1 MKRKQI
7 TAILLSAVMTVSAC
21 IPMNGISAFAAET
34 TGEGNT
40 EIAAAVEA
48 EEEAPAE
55 EAGPES
61 TEPAQE
67 VQEES
72 AAEPEEAAEPQEPE
86 EPEAEEASQETAE
99 ETEDKEAVSE
109 SDAAEADT
117 VSDNTEEEEKEEA
130 APAAPEADQEDAVQ
144 EDTVQ
149 EDAVQGSTD
158 KQNDAEEIVEEE
170 EPETVKGKEA
180 KKAEVPTAEDFDNA
194 VDMEVGGSYDVNVSE
209 ENPYVYFRITPD
221 ETANYRI
228 YSQADDLDTYGT
240 LYGADQS
247 EIAYDDDAAGNGQF
261 EIVQVLVAGR
271 TYYLRARL
279 YDITSSGNFTVWLE
293 KNDAD
298 VDFFY
303 EGQEYNDVYYLPG
316 KEVTLSVFAYSTVGE
331 ITYSW
336 TDSDGNTVAGNTDE
350 YTFEPQEECTVY
362 CTATYGAGDSFTW
375 TFNIINDNNLQLNVE
390 ESNYKINYGNP
401 VTLRAIVTAVDMS
414 QLQYQWYRC
423 EGEYEPGGDN
433 QWVKIDGAN
442 QTEYTVE
449 KVESAEVYQF
459 SVTDQFGSG
468 RSTDIRVSVEN
479 HFSAYIIE
487 GPEGEEYKTEEAHV
501 YVSPNETATLS
512 VSVEADNKEGITY
525 KWSKNGVEIAG
536 ASSADYKTEAVTA
549 EASYYC
555 VVSDRFGN
563 SDQVMFYVTP
573 NNQLYAYY
581 LDEDGEKY
589 SEHDVYASLNETAT
603 LSVGVDAIDK
613 NGITYKWYDANYD
626 TIEGAVGAE
635 FTTEPVTESKIYYC
649 GVSDSY
655 GSYSEVKFTVG
666 VDTHLEAYPEGY
678 EGQSSCEVYANGAE
692 FVTLRVVASADE
704 GNDLE
709 YEWHDSLDFYSETS
723 AELTVRV
730 LDDYQYFYC
739 DVTDS
744 YRNRKTVTFC
754 VRTGQYEND
763 LSAEDSEDWGSY
775 CHRTVDLNGSK
786 TLTVEVYANDT
797 SAITYE
803 WQKGPFDSD
812 EEGFETISGA
822 TDSSFTIE
830 GDNAQNSATYKCIV
844 RDQYGNEATVTY
856 KVTID
861 NNLYIYAGD
870 DDYSYSARYDVT
882 YGESKDLTTRVEADD
897 KEGLTYQW
905 YEGDHDYIGDA
916 QTIDGETSASYHVD
930 SVESKCYYF
939 CKVTDKY
946 GNTAFCEFDIY
957 VQNHLTAYPYGES
970 EDDSYAEYE
979 VLPGNSITLR
989 TMAKADDD
997 SSLTYEW
1004 YNSYDER
1011 LDTDPEK
1018 PNEYTVEEV
1027 LRDTNVYCVVTDQYN
1042 NRARVDFTVVVDN
1055 KLVVTPVGY
1064 DYNNYYD
1071 EYIEVYV
1078 TPGTTKNL
1086 QVKASVTS
1094 GSLHYQWLD
1103 DDGDTIKEGDVD
1115 EKEAIKEATFDCTT
1129 RKVTGRT
1136 SYTCRVTDDYGH
1148 ERTITFNIYVENHL
1162 DAYPEGAKGSDRIT
1176 IYAKPNSKV
1185 TLHTV
1190 ATADKGDLSYEWD
1203 YYGDNSYSLTAPDTI
1218 TVDAENT
1225 DAYCYVSDLYGNSK
1239 EVCFSIKIENQLE
1252 AYPEGASLDQ
1262 FGEHV
1267 NYVDLT
1273 RSANQSLNLKV
1284 NAKASAGTLKYY
1296 WEKREAYPTAWGE
1309 NEYGYVELDQ
1319 TGNTLSVKA
1328 DKSTDYRCTV
1338 SDAYGNEKE
1347 VYFYTHVGTLSAH
1360 PEGAEIVDGVYGD
1373 RAVITTSGGSTTLR
1387 VITTAPA
1394 NAQLTYKWTEGELN
1408 SSGWWPLEDGMNDS
1422 GKELVINAAKSK
1434 RYLCVVKDQFGN
1446 QALSYFNVNVD
1457 GMKLSSG
1464 NGTPTMTGDNE
1475 YELDVPVGYNEKI
1488 TLKTVVEGNK
1498 EGLSYKWQAY
1508 EDWEFD
1514 TLPDTGDSLNVT
1526 GGQAR
1531 MYRCRVSNAS
1541 GNVAVITYNMR
1552 VKASFTAKPVGSTT
1566 NSTVIAAAEGES
1578 VTMKVA
1584 ISGQLVDNWALFEWS
1599 DSNGRYLAG
1608 GNYEDSLTV
1617 SVQGKMTYTCTVTDQ
1632 FGNQQ
1637 EVYFHILSKQTTI
1650 DAMEVSLNTTTFTYD
1665 GKAKRPA
1672 ATVKYKGAVLV
1683 SGKDYTI
1690 AYSNNINAG
1699 TARATITGV
1708 SMTGKVTREF
1718 KINKATPRITA
1729 RIASAAIP
1737 VGSSTTVSLTGA
1749 AGAAAWRS
1757 ADTTVA
1763 SVSGTTV
1770 RGLKVGTVRI
1780 NVTTAATGNYNA
1792 ASSYVTVKV
1801 LPAATTKLTAANQ
1814 AKGIKLTWAKV
1825 AGATGYVIYRNNAA
1839 VKTITNGATVTFTD
1853 TKANTNGAKYTYKVV
1868 ARAAT
1873 GTSTLSKSLV
1883 TYRVAKPAIKSLKN
1897 SASKKMTSKWAK
1909 NAKGSG
1915 YEIQYGLKKNF
1926 AGAKKVTATKNS
1938 VVTKTFKKLKKGKVY
1953 YVRMRTYKK
1962 VGKTKYYSAWS
1973 AVKKVKIAK

>member
-7 TAILLSAVMTVSAC
+7 IAILLSAVMTVSAC

-61 TEPAQE
+61 KEPAQE
-67 VQEES
+67 VQEEP

-149 EDAVQGSTD
+149 EDTVQGSTD

-180 KKAEVPTAEDFDNA
+180 KKAEIPTAEDFDNA
-194 VDMEVGGSYDVNVSE
+194 VDMEVGGPYDVNVSE
-209 ENPYVYFRITPD
+209 ENPCMYFRITPD
-221 ETANYRI
+221 ENAH
-228 YSQADDLDTYGT
+228 YSMYSTSDDGYDTYGT
-240 LYGADQS
+240 LYRADGS
-247 EIAYDDDAAGNGQF
+247 EIASNDDYEGRQF
-261 EIVQVLVAGR
+261 RIDSFLEKGK
-271 TYYLRARL
+271 TYYLQARFL
-279 YDITSSGNFTVWLE
+279 DSYNNGSFKVHLE
-293 KNDAD
+293 KSDEEEE
-298 VDFFY
+298 FY
-303 EGQEYNDVYYLPG
+303 QEGYDYNSIDCVLG
-316 KEVTLSVFAYSTVGE
+316 EEVTLHAHAYSSLGE
-331 ITYSW
+331 VSYSW
-336 TDSDGNTVAGNTDE
+336 TDEDGNKIDNTE
-350 YTFEPQEECTVY
+350 EHTFTPDHNGRIY
-362 CTATYGAGDSFTW
+362 CTATDGTNKCTW
-375 TFNIINDNNLQLNVE
+375 TFDLHIINHL
-390 ESNYKINYGNP
+390 
-401 VTLRAIVTAVDMS
+401 
-414 QLQYQWYRC
+414 
-423 EGEYEPGGDN
+423 
-433 QWVKIDGAN
+433 
-442 QTEYTVE
+442 
-449 KVESAEVYQF
+449 
-459 SVTDQFGSG
+459 
-468 RSTDIRVSVEN
+468 
-479 HFSAYIIE
+479 SAYIIE
-487 GPEGEEYKTEEAHV
+487 DDYYASSTSV
-501 YVSPNETATLS
+501 YVSLNGGATLSVTVEADDTEGITYQWYNKNSEEIEGEDKADLVISGVQGPDEYYCSVTDRFGNECKVYFYVRVDNHFDAYVLDEEGEKSYTGYSYVPYNTAATLS
-512 VSVEADNKEGITY
+512 VSYEAADREGITFR
-525 KWSKNGVEIAG
+525 WLDDNGDIVSTSG
-536 ASSADYKTEAVTA
+536 ADCTTPKVTEAKR
-549 EASYYC
+549 YYC
-555 VVSDRFGN
+555 
-563 SDQVMFYVTP
+563 YVTDRYE
-573 NNQLYAYY
+573 N
-581 LDEDGEKY
+581 EK
-589 SEHDVYASLNETAT
+589 EV
-603 LSVGVDAIDK
+603 
-613 NGITYKWYDANYD
+613 
-626 TIEGAVGAE
+626 E
-635 FTTEPVTESKIYYC
+635 FY
-649 GVSDSY
+649 
-655 GSYSEVKFTVG
+655 VG
-666 VDTHLEAYPEGY
+666 VDTQLEAYPEGY
-678 EGQSSCEVYANGAE
+678 EGQSSCDVYANGADS
-692 FVTLRVVASADE
+692 VTLRVVASAAE
-704 GNDLE
+704 GTNLE
-709 YEWHDSLDFYSETS
+709 YTWYDDSRGDVISGAAE
-723 AELTVRV
+723 ELTVEIDHDLDYRHYHCIIS
-730 LDDYQYFYC
+730 DDYRNEKQVSFY
-739 DVTDS
+739 VHSGS
-744 YRNRKTVTFC
+744 YDN
-754 VRTGQYEND
+754 E
-763 LSAEDSEDWGSY
+763 LSAEDSEDW
-775 CHRTVDLNGSK
+775 CHRTVDRNGSI

-803 WQKGPFDSD
+803 WQQGPIDSD
-812 EEGFETISGA
+812 EEGFVTKGETSN
-822 TDSSFTIE
+822 SFTIE
-830 GDNAQNSATYKCIV
+830 NAQNSATYKCIV

-856 KVTID
+856 KVTIE
-861 NNLYIYAGD
+861 NHLCIYAGKD
-870 DDYSYSARYDVT
+870 GDSYSSRLPVLDGSSQDLYTSVT
-882 YGESKDLTTRVEADD
+882 ADD
-897 KEGLTYQW
+897 ETGLTYQW
-905 YEGDHDYIGDA
+905 YEGDNELFDDA
-916 QTIDGETSASYHVD
+916 QMIDGATSASYHVGP
-930 SVESKCYYF
+930 VESKCYYF
-939 CKVTDKY
+939 CKVTDQY
-946 GNTAFCEFDIY
+946 GNDDYCEFEIY
-957 VQNHLTAYPYGES
+957 VENHLTAYPYGES
-970 EDDSYAEYE
+970 EDVSYAEYE

-989 TMAKADDD
+989 TMAKADKD

-1004 YNSYDER
+1004 YDSYDER

-1078 TPGTTKNL
+1078 TPDTTKNL

-1103 DDGDTIKEGDVD
+1103 DDWDPIKEGDVD

-1190 ATADKGDLSYEWD
+1190 ATADRGDLSYEWD
-1203 YYGDNSYSLTAPDTI
+1203 YYGDNSYSSTAPDTI

-1225 DAYCYVSDLYGNSK
+1225 NAYCYVSDLYGNSK

-1273 RSANQSLNLKV
+1273 RSANQPLNLKV

-1338 SDAYGNEKE
+1338 SDAYGNEKK

-1387 VITTAPA
+1387 VIATAPA

-1608 GNYEDSLTV
+1608 GNDEDSLTV

-1757 ADTTVA
+1757 ADATVA